1 MIDQA
6 TQPKSC
12 DPQLLNAA
20 PPKPSVPHEDW
31 PLDQLSQYARAQNS
45 AITQSERSVT
55 AHYWQLGLALNLA
68 RRHFS
73 HGQWG
78 KFLEEIGVDKT
89 RASKA
94 CAIHRTFQQ
103 QELVEDLSV
112 QEAYQRRER
121 KPRKSSTKTRRK
133 KSTCGGFSQWL
144 RDVCK
149 HADFFLDE
157 AACTEPNDAAS
168 LLPAV
173 NAAIEEL
180 TSLRDQLQV
189 RSNSA

>member
-1 MIDQA
+1 M
-6 TQPKSC
+6 
-12 DPQLLNAA
+12 
-20 PPKPSVPHEDW
+20 PHEGW
-31 PLDQLSQYARAQNS
+31 PLDQLNQYARAESS
-45 AITQSERSVT
+45 AITQSEQSVT
-55 AHYWQLGLALNLA
+55 AHYWQLGLALSLA

-78 KFLEEIGVDKT
+78 KFLEELGVDKT

-94 CAIHRTFQQ
+94 CAIHRTFKQ
-103 QELVEDLSV
+103 QELVEGLSV

-121 KPRKSSTKTRRK
+121 KPSTKTRRK
-133 KSTCGGFSQWL
+133 MSTGGGFFQWL

-168 LLPAV
+168 GFSQVVAHTP
-173 NAAIEEL
+173 
-180 TSLRDQLQV
+180 SRPPLR
-189 RSNSA
+189 RSD